1 MLLTIRI
8 NISTHLSDELIQST
22 GNGTFEFP
30 DGQSL
35 LGYLLLW
42 AEPLM
47 IVGFSMELYY
57 SITYK
62 ANDRFGK
69 GYKFEI
75 QLDVIRWFI

>member
-1 MLLTIRI
+1 MLPTIRI
-8 NISTHLSDELIQST
+8 NISTHFSDELIQCI

-30 DGQSL
+30 DGQTL

-42 AEPLM
+42 AKPLM

-57 SITYK
+57 SIIYK

-75 QLDVIRWFI
+75 QL